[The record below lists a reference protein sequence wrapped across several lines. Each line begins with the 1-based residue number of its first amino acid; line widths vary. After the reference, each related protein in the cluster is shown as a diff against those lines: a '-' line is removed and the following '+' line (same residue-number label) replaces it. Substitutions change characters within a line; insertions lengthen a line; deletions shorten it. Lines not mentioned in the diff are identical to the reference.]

1 MVKRY
6 LNELKQ
12 NESRKIVMEDVNVEE
27 GKIDAEEEER
37 EKETSKIA

>member
-37 EKETSKIA
+37 EKETSKIV